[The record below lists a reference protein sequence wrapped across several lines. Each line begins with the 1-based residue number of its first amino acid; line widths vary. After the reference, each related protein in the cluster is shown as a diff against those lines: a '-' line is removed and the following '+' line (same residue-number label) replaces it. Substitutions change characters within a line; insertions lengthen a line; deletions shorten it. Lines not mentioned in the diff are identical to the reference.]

1 MVLKYHPD
9 KRKSEGALDIPKE
22 VNLHEYF
29 TCITK
34 AFEQLSSLEGRQ
46 AFDSVDPTFDET
58 TPSTY
63 NASKQDFFKTF
74 QAVFERN
81 SRLVLIIKVYSQLK
95 WILKWLAVCLC
106 TNKTF
111 RQAENWLDLDRA
123 HFFLKDDYFISIFH
137 FCGVLASEWL
147 DKYWNWNS
155 MWLFV
160 FRQC

>member
-81 SRLVLIIKVYSQLK
+81 SRLVLIKI
-95 WILKWLAVCLC
+95 ILNFGEARTWKCLC

-111 RQAENWLDLDRA
+111 RQAKNLLYLAEILNTSTLIRVFFF
-123 HFFLKDDYFISIFH
+123 FFLKKFDFWDL
-137 FCGVLASEWL
+137 GTWL
-147 DKYWNWNS
+147 S
-155 MWLFV
+155 
-160 FRQC
+160 RSS